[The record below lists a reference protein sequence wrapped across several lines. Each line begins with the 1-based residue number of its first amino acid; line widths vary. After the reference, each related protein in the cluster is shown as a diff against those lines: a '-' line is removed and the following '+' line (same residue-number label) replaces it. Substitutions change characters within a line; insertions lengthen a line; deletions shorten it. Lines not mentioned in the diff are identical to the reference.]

1 MNDVFDFSNYF
12 SMKKKFEESK
22 ARLKTYCTSYRKH
35 IIENQLKSSKKV
47 IVITSRNANIFE
59 DQFSMDE
66 NNQLVLEY
74 KGQQCRSS
82 FDDLLENLQFE
93 IHVFICKGNKKC
105 WTKRHEE
112 MFGLKHED
120 LDLYH
125 YVGQVQSSKKI
136 KDREMYTNNITHN
149 IAPMFRFTI
158 QRCFIP
164 KVHVDEIYLDSCES
178 KFKSTC
184 LLSHGFY
191 PLKRDTE
198 GVMFC
203 SKVEV

>member
-1 MNDVFDFSNYF
+1 MNDVLSDVSNYLL
-12 SMKKKFEESK
+12 MKKKFEDSK
-22 ARLKTYCTSYRKH
+22 AKLKKYCFSYKKQ

-66 NNQLVLEY
+66 NKQLILEY
-74 KGQQCRSS
+74 KGQQCRNS
-82 FDDLLENLQFE
+82 FDDVLGKLQYE
-93 IHVFICKGNKKC
+93 IHVFIHKGNRKC

-112 MFGLKHED
+112 MFGIKYDD

-125 YVGQVQSSKKI
+125 YVGKVESSIKI
-136 KDREMYTNNITHN
+136 KDRDQSNSKN
-149 IAPMFRFTI
+149 IAPVFRFTI
-158 QRCFIP
+158 QRSFIP
-164 KVHVDEIYLDSCES
+164 KVPVDEIYLDSCES

-198 GVMFC
+198 GVIFC
-203 SKVEV
+203 SKVDV